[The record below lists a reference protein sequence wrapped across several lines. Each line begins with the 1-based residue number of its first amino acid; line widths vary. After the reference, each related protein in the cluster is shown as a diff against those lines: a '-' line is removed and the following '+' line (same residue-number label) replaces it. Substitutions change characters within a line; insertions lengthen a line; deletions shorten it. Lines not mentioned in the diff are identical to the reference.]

1 MPPTRTPQRAPE
13 TAPPSV
19 GCGYLSMSLLELA
32 DDTMLLCIDFSLRSC
47 VLLACTSKL
56 VCAKLQHAAASQGLR
71 LVAGDVQQAFQIK
84 KRLRGAF
91 HIGELV
97 LTCKK
102 WPFWPDWTLTV
113 HLFGHF
119 DKLHTVLVNSEH
131 ADEVTELYTLYNQ
144 DSNEFSQAKKELIS
158 MRSSGEFKIV
168 ARPIKTVRPMR
179 QMKLTEMVKWVQLA

>member
-1 MPPTRTPQRAPE
+1 M
-13 TAPPSV
+13 
-19 GCGYLSMSLLELA
+19 SMSLLELT
-32 DDTMLLCIDFSLRSC
+32 DDTILVCIDSSLRSC
-47 VLLACTSKL
+47 VRLACTSKL
-56 VCAKLQHAAASQGLR
+56 ACAKLQHAAASQGLR

-97 LTCKK
+97 LTCKT

-158 MRSSGEFKIV
+158 MRLSGEFKIV
-168 ARPIKTVRPMR
+168 ARPILKTVRPMR
-179 QMKLTEMVKWVQLA
+179 QMKLTEMVKWLQLA